1 MMSDQILQSRS
12 ARFCILFGLAMRN
25 LRRNFRRTLLT
36 TLAMILGG
44 SLLIFSF
51 SLGDGSHEQWIRS
64 GVRMGSGHVSIE
76 RPEFRTSRKIE
87 DRLAVEVRQAA
98 ERAIESPDIAPLV
111 LAASAKLTI
120 SGLASSAVGARPVQ
134 IVAVDPIAEADFSML
149 DDQLVEG
156 RYLEPDDRRLAY
168 VGAGLVSSL
177 DLRLGSRFVV
187 QAQDTGR
194 EIAGQLLRVVGI
206 FRSGVPAIDQS
217 TIHIPLATA
226 GEWLGSR
233 QDVTNVGVVLVDSTV
248 SGRVV
253 RRLERSLQ
261 GAVERGEAQV
271 IEWQEANPALASAV
285 AIDDFGNYVT
295 NGLLFTIIAFGI
307 MNTVLMSV
315 LHRHRE
321 FGMLQALGLT
331 PIQTGSIVLFEGLT
345 LTAISGAT
353 GVGVGLLA
361 TWYFFGD
368 GLDFSKMFE
377 EMTFSGVVI
386 DPVIVPDFRL
396 SRSLQAVA
404 FICTVGALASIYPA
418 LLAAKIEVTEVMKFD
433 R

>member
-248 SGRVV
+248 TGKVAGRLA
-253 RRLERSLQ
+253 RTLQ
-261 GAVERGEAQV
+261 GAVERGKAQV

-295 NGLLFTIIAFGI
+295 NALLFTIIAFGI

-331 PIQTGSIVLFEGLT
+331 PSQTGSIVLFEGLT
-345 LTAISGAT
+345 LTAISGFF

-361 TWYFFGD
+361 TWYFIGD

-377 EMTFSGVVI
+377 EMTFSGVAI
-386 DPVIVPDFRL
+386 DPVIVPEFRL